1 MNEKIISFAWNSPVN
16 AGKRL
21 ETKDELTDK
30 AKKRQIE
37 EKYCRSCS
45 EKRDQSG
52 HIWGDPL

>member
-1 MNEKIISFAWNSPVN
+1 MRKLFHLLDLPVN

-37 EKYCRSCS
+37 EKYCHSCN

-52 HIWGDPL
+52 HIWGNPL